1 MSTTSK
7 PRLLIAA
14 ALLLSLACTLIT
26 PSPIPTP
33 TTTPAPPTHTPR
45 PTLPP
50 PTVTLLPPTVT
61 PSPTVEPAFDW
72 GSLSDYE
79 TAMLPAFRGDVAAFA
94 QATRYVID
102 LTVDP
107 EEALVVGH
115 QRVLYT
121 NTEDVPLTEIYF
133 RLFPNTPG
141 YGGTATVERLLVHGQ
156 PASVTTELENS
167 ALRVTLPTPLLPG
180 EQVDFTLD
188 FRVRLPT
195 TPAAGYGQLAYLDG
209 VVALANVYP
218 VIPVYDDEGWNV
230 ELAAPYGDATYTDTA
245 LYRVRCTAPAD
256 MVVAASGSQ
265 VNRTDNCDGTATWT
279 FVSGPMRDFDL
290 VMSSDF
296 QVISTTVGEVTVNS
310 YALPADAAGNQ
321 RALDYASNAL
331 RVYDARFGPYPF
343 AEFDVVEVPL
353 SGAGGIEY
361 PGLVVVDKAI
371 YGQEHG
377 FFEHATVHETAH
389 QWWYSMVGSDQVD
402 EPWLD
407 EALTNYSVVVYLED
421 VYGRERAE
429 AFVQDYFVYNYEEI
443 VAAGRD
449 EVVGRPVAAFSEEQ
463 YGPIVYVKGPLFF
476 HYLRQ
481 QVGDETFFA
490 ILHTYFQRYRYDIA
504 TPEGFLAVAN
514 QVSAQDITP
523 LYEKWILSAE

>member
-1 MSTTSK
+1 MTTT
-7 PRLLIAA
+7 RRRWLLIAA
-14 ALLLSLACTLIT
+14 ALALSLACTLTT
-26 PSPIPTP
+26 PSPVPAPTATPVPPTP
-33 TTTPAPPTHTPR
+33 TLR

-50 PTVTLLPPTVT
+50 PTVTSPPTVA
-61 PSPTVEPAFDW
+61 PAFDW

-79 TAMLPAFRGDVAAFA
+79 AAMLPDFRSDVAAFA

-102 LTVDP
+102 FTVYP
-107 EEALVVGH
+107 EDALVVGH

-121 NTEDVPLTEIYF
+121 NTEDVPLNEVYF

-141 YGGTATVERLLVHGQ
+141 YGGTATVERLLVNGR
-156 PASVTTELENS
+156 PASVTAELENS
-167 ALRVTLPTPLLPG
+167 ALRVSLPDPLLLG

-188 FRVRLPT
+188 FRVHLST
-195 TPAAGYGQLAYLDG
+195 TPFEGYGQLAYRDG
-209 VVALANVYP
+209 VVTLANVYP

-230 ELAAPYGDATYTDTA
+230 ELAAPYGDATYTDTS
-245 LYRVRCTAPAD
+245 LYRVRCTAPAE
-256 MVVAASGSQ
+256 MVVATSGSQ
-265 VNRTDNCDGTATWT
+265 VSWTDNGDGMATWT
-279 FVSGPMRDFDL
+279 FVSGPMREFNL

-296 QVISTTVGEVTVNS
+296 QVISTTVGEVVVNS
-310 YALPADAAGNQ
+310 YALPADAVGSR

-331 RVYDARFGPYPF
+331 RAYDTHFGSYPF

-353 SGAGGIEY
+353 NGAGGIEY
-361 PGLVVVDKAI
+361 PGLVVVDAAI
-371 YGQEHG
+371 YNQKHG

-389 QWWYSMVGSDQVD
+389 QWWYSLVGSDQVD

-407 EALTNYSVVVYLED
+407 EALTNYSVVVYFEE
-421 VYGRERAE
+421 VYGPEWAE
-429 AFVQDYFVYNYEEI
+429 SFVQDYFVHNYEEI

-449 EVVGRPVAAFSEEQ
+449 EVVGRPVAEFSEEQ

-490 ILHTYFQRYRYDIA
+490 ILRTYFQHYRYGIA

-514 QVSAQDITP
+514 QVSGQDITP